1 MQHSS
6 FNPKARWDRNIPQ
19 QAGTHHNCRAG
30 LNLPY
35 NNPEELNEKIEVFA
49 WFRNAKIYPR
59 MFVWNHRRYRV
70 QSVTYNWQ
78 ERSGSAVIS
87 RFSVNTGS
95 DLYQIS
101 FNNATYGWQLD
112 RIIA

>member
-1 MQHSS
+1 MQHSG

-19 QAGTHHNCRAG
+19 QAGTHHNRRAD
-30 LNLPY
+30 LNLPHD
-35 NNPEELNEKIEVFA
+35 NPEELNEKIEVFA

-59 MFVWNHRRYRV
+59 MFVWNQRRYRV

-78 ERSGSAVIS
+78 ERRGQEILHY
-87 RFSVNTGS
+87 FSVACGD

-101 FNNATYGWQLD
+101 FNNTTFGWQIDKVL
-112 RIIA
+112 